1 MFEFNPQILD
11 HVYLLASLGCQHN
24 STNWPRLR
32 IKEKTSLLQ
41 KLLCT
46 GSSNWSFQLSVIL
59 WARNPFEI
67 SSSLHWTLPMQIHT
81 QLDPILV
88 FGILTSFWGFLLIE
102 HCSCN
107 WTASWISCKERE
119 SSCSKN
125 WPTFDERQRHSFEVS
140 SSLNWTLPAANPRPP
155 GSDAQSFPCFWHP
168 YLTSFWLFI
177 LIEHCN
183 SIWTDRKRA
192 CS

>member
-1 MFEFNPQILD
+1 MGCKLANKKALLAMFEFNPQILD
-11 HVYLLASLGCQHN
+11 QVYLLASLGCQHN

-81 QLDPILV
+81 QLDPMHRVFLV
-88 FGILTSFWGFLLIE
+88 FGILTSFWLFLLIE
-102 HCSCN
+102 HCI
-107 WTASWISCKERE
+107 WIMDRQISCK
-119 SSCSKN
+119 
-125 WPTFDERQRHSFEVS
+125 
-140 SSLNWTLPAANPRPP
+140 
-155 GSDAQSFPCFWHP
+155 
-168 YLTSFWLFI
+168 
-177 LIEHCN
+177 
-183 SIWTDRKRA
+183 KRA
-192 CS
+192 PAPRIGRLSMKDKDTLLRFPLH